1 MITAMT
7 TISPRFRHAVLAS
20 LIAVGL
26 SACVTDA
33 RLSGASRAGFESS
46 AKTVGASLS
55 PSDRSRFD
63 QAVARYLSVYY
74 GEKPPVDV
82 PENLP
87 DPTAVQGMNAAQL
100 IVFVDRA
107 LTRAL
112 PPPAATIFPDPMIAQ
127 ELLEQHQHELALLR
141 EARQRILESG
151 INPIDDYPIVDFTLI
166 PPADDMPVSLD
177 KARIV
182 VRLKNNSGFDAYD
195 PRFYVSIT
203 RGDEVIYDDIAR
215 PDADPK
221 KDPIGPGTIAEYTI
235 ECCDVLTDP
244 VRNADLK
251 RGQEQLDLDIAL
263 VSMRD
268 HRSAEILSTQGYTRF
283 DVARIPLLE
292 SCIADIGR
300 DPKNWVPKHIEDGGD
315 PCTGTLIEGR
325 STAAIEAIVKHTRG
339 EG

>member
-1 MITAMT
+1 MTAMT
-7 TISPRFRHAVLAS
+7 TNSTRFRRAALAA
-20 LIAVGL
+20 LIVVGL

-33 RLSGASRAGFESS
+33 RLSGASRAGFEAS
-46 AKTVGASLS
+46 AKSVGASLS
-55 PSDRSRFD
+55 PTDRSRFD
-63 QAVARYLSVYY
+63 QSVARYLSVYF
-74 GEKPPVDV
+74 GESRPDDA
-82 PENLP
+82 PEILP
-87 DPTAVQGMNAAQL
+87 DPTAVHGMTATQL
-100 IVFVDRA
+100 IDFVDSA
-107 LTRAL
+107 LTRA
-112 PPPAATIFPDPMIAQ
+112 PSAPAPAIFPNPMIAQ
-127 ELLEQHQHELALLR
+127 ELLEQHQHELALLN

-151 INPIDDYPIVDFTLI
+151 INPIDDYPIVDYTLI

-177 KARIV
+177 KARII
-182 VRLKNNSGFDAYD
+182 VRLKNSSGFDAYD

-203 RGDEVIYDDIAR
+203 RGDEVIFDDIVR

-221 KDPIGPGTIAEYTI
+221 KDPIGPGTIAEYSI
-235 ECCDVLTDP
+235 ECCDVLSDP

-251 RGQEQLDLDIAL
+251 HDQEQLDVDIAL

-300 DPKNWVPKHIEDGGD
+300 DPKNWVPKSIEDGGD
-315 PCTGTLIEGR
+315 PCIGTLIEGQ
-325 STAAIEAIVKHTRG
+325 STAAIEAIVKHARG